1 MSRFWHVR
9 SARTATLLS
18 TCLLLLGISTTFLV
32 ICLIRVA
39 SGSWPSWI
47 TGFLDSAK
55 NIVWEN
61 SSLLALAIGVAVIG
75 LLLLIAALVPGK
87 RSTALLEWDS
97 VHEHEEWVADNR
109 GLANLARYEA
119 ERTDGVGG
127 ASLILRGKKLHVGV
141 STPVHET
148 KDISQSVQ
156 ANVQEALSA
165 IPLAHS
171 ISVSVKATTRG
182 GQ

>member
-18 TCLLLLGISTTFLV
+18 TCIVLLGISTTSLV
-32 ICLIRVA
+32 ICLIRLD
-39 SGSWPSWI
+39 SGSWPSWV

-55 NIVWEN
+55 NIVWAN
-61 SSLLALAIGVAVIG
+61 NNLIAVAVGVAILG
-75 LLLLIAALVPGK
+75 LLLFIVALVPGK
-87 RSTALLEWDS
+87 HSTALLEWDS
-97 VHEHEEWVADNR
+97 VDEQEEWVADNR

-119 ERTDGVGG
+119 ERTDGVGS
-127 ASLILRGKKLHVGV
+127 ASPTLRGKKLHVSV
-141 STPVHET
+141 FTPVHET
-148 KDISQSVQ
+148 SDISQSVQ
-156 ANVQEALSA
+156 ANVQKKLSA

-171 ISVSVKATTRG
+171 IRVSVKATTRG